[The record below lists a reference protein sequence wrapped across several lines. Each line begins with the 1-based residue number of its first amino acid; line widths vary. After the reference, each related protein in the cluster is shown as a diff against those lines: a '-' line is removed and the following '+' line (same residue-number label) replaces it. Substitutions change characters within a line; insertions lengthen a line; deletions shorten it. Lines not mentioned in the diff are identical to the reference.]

1 MIIIRLSFPVVSS
14 SKIGAK
20 KFSAEKNFLTKQKQ
34 VIFVRIRRNWP
45 ALATLATSIGG

>member
-1 MIIIRLSFPVVSS
+1 MIIIRLSFLNELHKRIV
-14 SKIGAK
+14 K
-20 KFSAEKNFLTKQKQ
+20 KKNSAEKNFLTKQKQ